1 MASPVT
7 LLINTGTDF
16 LAGAH
21 AWRLWTKFGWH
32 DMVARYRRSWIGP
45 LWLILSA
52 AIFIAALS
60 LVYSTLFRME
70 LSTYVPFVA
79 VGVVI
84 WGFISSV
91 ASESVNTFV
100 ESETY
105 IRQVR
110 ANLFV
115 YVLRVIWRNVLVFAH
130 QFVVVLVVLAL
141 FATLELRM
149 LPLAALG
156 MFVLFLQA
164 LWITPLLG
172 LIGTRFR
179 DLQPIITNLLQVLFF
194 ITPVIWAPALLGS
207 RRWIADM
214 NPLTQPDRCGPW
226 AASWQHA
233 DACKLCHR
241 LGDDRCGIFADD
253 ADVWSVQI
261 PCRLLVVRLPMARIE
276 LKNVDVD
283 FPLLR
288 SEHRS
293 FKRLLSSP
301 LQSSRFGS
309 DSRQRP
315 VLHAL
320 RHINLTLEHGARVVI
335 IGANGA
341 GKSTL
346 LRVLAGIFP
355 PVSGTVVIDGRVG
368 ALLTDRPRHA

>member
-1 MASPVT
+1 VASPVT

-214 NPLTQPDRCGPW
+214 NPLTSLI
-226 AASWQHA
+226 A
-233 DACKLCHR
+233 
-241 LGDDRCGIFADD
+241 
-253 ADVWSVQI
+253 
-261 PCRLLVVRLPMARIE
+261 VVRG
-276 LKNVDVD
+276 
-283 FPLLR
+283 PLLGNMPTLANYAIVLAMTAAGFLLTMLMYGRFR
-288 SEHRS
+288 S
-293 FKRLLSSP
+293 
-301 LQSSRFGS
+301 
-309 DSRQRP
+309 
-315 VLHAL
+315 
-320 RHINLTLEHGARVVI
+320 RVVYW
-335 IGANGA
+335 
-341 GKSTL
+341 L
-346 LRVLAGIFP
+346 
-355 PVSGTVVIDGRVG
+355 
-368 ALLTDRPRHA
+368 

>member
-1 MASPVT
+1 
-7 LLINTGTDF
+7 
-16 LAGAH
+16 
-21 AWRLWTKFGWH
+21 
-32 DMVARYRRSWIGP
+32 MVARYRRSWIGP

-115 YVLRVIWRNVLVFAH
+115 YILRVIWRNVLVFAH

-194 ITPVIWAPALLGS
+194 ITPVIWSPALLGS
-207 RRWIADM
+207 RRWIADV
-214 NPLTQPDRCGPW
+214 NPLTSLI
-226 AASWQHA
+226 A
-233 DACKLCHR
+233 
-241 LGDDRCGIFADD
+241 
-253 ADVWSVQI
+253 
-261 PCRLLVVRLPMARIE
+261 VVRE
-276 LKNVDVD
+276 
-283 FPLLR
+283 PLLGNAPTLANYAIV
-288 SEHRS
+288 SAMTAAG
-293 FKRLLSSP
+293 FVLTMLMYG
-301 LQSSRFGS
+301 RF
-309 DSRQRP
+309 R
-315 VLHAL
+315 
-320 RHINLTLEHGARVVI
+320 TRVVYW
-335 IGANGA
+335 
-341 GKSTL
+341 L
-346 LRVLAGIFP
+346 
-355 PVSGTVVIDGRVG
+355 
-368 ALLTDRPRHA
+368 